1 MREFILLADND
12 AFDDGDGRENDFTKI
27 STDGDEKDLNNS
39 LFSTESAAE
48 SE

>member
-12 AFDDGDGRENDFTKI
+12 AFDDGRENDFTKI